1 MRRPDLHLNT
11 TRPDPW
17 PLHSLRAL
25 PRPSWLVSGCSLT
38 GCVTEAGTASLSLL
52 YSQGK
57 QGCRPL
63 SVRAVVKYCGVFST
77 AGVTYDEGGS
87 EAKPA
92 TSCQQSGEG
101 IRGWGQAGPDKD
113 AQLGMNGACMGA
125 NETASE
131 TTYYIS
137 GLLSL
142 GGNPDSPSWHYDLD
156 SSLASALQFPP

>member
-1 MRRPDLHLNT
+1 MY
-11 TRPDPW
+11 
-17 PLHSLRAL
+17 SL
-25 PRPSWLVSGCSLT
+25 
-38 GCVTEAGTASLSLL
+38 
-52 YSQGK
+52 GK

-63 SVRAVVKYCGVFST
+63 SVRAVGKYWGVFST
-77 AGVTYDEGGS
+77 AAVTYDEGGS

-101 IRGWGQAGPDKD
+101 IPGWGQAEPDKD
-113 AQLGMNGACMGA
+113 AQLGMNGACMGV

-142 GGNPDSPSWHYDLD
+142 GGNPDSPSRQDDLD